1 MSLAGMALIAA
12 AAIVVILLIVQVISL
27 AGPQSFLSTVILGED
42 GRTSTS
48 KTFILMW
55 TLLVGWALI
64 TLLIAGEFVSAHR
77 CLSAKVAH
85 PCSQDQVGLL
95 QMSWKHFLSAHLAGT
110 YLILLGI
117 PGAAGV
123 LAKGITQQQVNSPT
137 GFKTTKPDSQFTSG
151 QDRAWARFRRRFAH
165 PLQAFGQFIAR
176 LTEVFS
182 ADDGSTDLADFQY
195 LIFNLITAVYFVVRM
210 VNPDGKGL
218 PTIPETLLGLTGV
231 SATVY
236 VGKKAVSRAQPAIT
250 GVFPQPIHDGSEFT
264 IIGSSLGE
272 DPSAQNGAPPQI
284 SIDGMPVTLMRVSDS
299 GNLIVKAPPDLS
311 QSGTPAVRQLQVLN
325 PYGGLT
331 AKFDVQCL

>member
-12 AAIVVILLIVQVISL
+12 GAMLLLLAFVQVISL
-27 AGPQSFLSTVILGED
+27 FAPESFLSTVILGQD

-64 TLLIAGEFVSAHR
+64 TLLIAGEFTTTHHCV
-77 CLSAKVAH
+77 LLAKPAQA
-85 PCSQDQVGLL
+85 CKRLKSDVGLL
-95 QMSWKHFLSAHLAGT
+95 QLSWKHFLSAHLAGT

-123 LAKGITQQQVNSPT
+123 AAKGITQQHVNST
-137 GFKTTKPDSQFTSG
+137 DGFKTRKPRKQIDSFL
-151 QDRAWARFRRRFAH
+151 DRLLYPIVHPGKILARVA
-165 PLQAFGQFIAR
+165 
-176 LTEVFS
+176 EVFS
-182 ADDGSTDLADFQY
+182 ADDGSTDIADFQY
-195 LIFNLITAVYFVVRM
+195 LVFNLITAVYFVVRV

-231 SATVY
+231 SASVY
-236 VGKKAVSRAQPAIT
+236 VGKKAVSRSKPTIT
-250 GVFPQPIHDGSEFT
+250 GVFPQPIHNGTVFT
-264 IIGSSLGE
+264 ITGTNLGE
-272 DPSAQNGAPPQI
+272 DPAAPAQAQPQI
-284 SIDGMPVTLMRVSDS
+284 SIDGMPATYQDKTDS

-331 AKFDVQCL
+331 AKFDVQCV